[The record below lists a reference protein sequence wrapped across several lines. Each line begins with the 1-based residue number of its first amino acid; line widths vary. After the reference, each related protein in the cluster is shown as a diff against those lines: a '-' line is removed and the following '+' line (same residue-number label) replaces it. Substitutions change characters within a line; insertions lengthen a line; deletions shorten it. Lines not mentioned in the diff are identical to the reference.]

1 MIVKHEI
8 FDSLGVRR
16 NVCRFRSKWVEM
28 AYGAV
33 VVTFGAILFGGPPLV
48 GYGLALYFFT
58 SENLPELILLGI
70 LLLWS
75 GGLFLLLS
83 RR

>member
-16 NVCRFRSKWVEM
+16 NVCRFRSKRVQM
-28 AYGAV
+28 AFGALAL
-33 VVTFGAILFGGPPLV
+33 TFGAILFGGPPIV
-48 GYGLALYFFT
+48 GYGLALHFFP
-58 SENLPELILLGI
+58 SGNAPELILLGI
-70 LLLWS
+70 LLVWS
-75 GGLFLLLS
+75 GGLFLLPS